1 MVVMDEEN
9 CMVDVARYFI
19 EFTHSESCGKCIP
32 CRVGLNKSL
41 RILNRVT
48 EGAGTMHHIELLD
61 ELSRYIR
68 ECSLC
73 GLGQTAPNPVLTT
86 LRHFRN
92 EFEDHIVSHRCQA
105 GVCEELALSPC
116 ENSCPLHMNIPRFLQ
131 LYKEQR
137 LDEAFESVIMDN
149 PLPSSTGRVC
159 QHPCDNRC
167 RRQTLDE
174 AVNMREV
181 HRFIADSIFNSDRRE
196 EMFKRILARKL
207 DPHRTQDRDCG
218 SRAGRPDG
226 GLLPRHAG
234 SRSHRLR
241 QPRRKPAECCASRFP
256 NTGCPRALCVT
267 RLN

>member
-1 MVVMDEEN
+1 MPLGTPLKTFVYDVGGGVADGRAVKSVQTGGPSGGCIPQEMFDTPVDYETLSQLGSIMGSGGMVIMDEEN

-41 RILNRVT
+41 RILNRLT
-48 EGAGTMHHIELLD
+48 EGAGTMHHLELLD

-92 EFEDHIVSHRCQA
+92 EFEDHIVSRRCQA

-131 LYKEQR
+131 LFKEQR
-137 LDEAFESVIMDN
+137 LDDAFESVIMDN
-149 PLPSSTGRVC
+149 PCLLYTSPA
-159 QHPCDNRC
+159 
-167 RRQTLDE
+167 L
-174 AVNMREV
+174 AVSALV
-181 HRFIADSIFNSDRRE
+181 
-196 EMFKRILARKL
+196 
-207 DPHRTQDRDCG
+207 
-218 SRAGRPDG
+218 
-226 GLLPRHAG
+226 
-234 SRSHRLR
+234 SRSHWSMCDCR
-241 QPRRKPAECCASRFP
+241 ASR
-256 NTGCPRALCVT
+256 C
-267 RLN
+267 